1 MPEVSGKLP
10 QDRKP
15 LVTVCYRPPLVRFK
29 NSRGARV
36 LVAAGLLA
44 VSSATVITGSAA
56 SQESLDELKSRMSEI
71 QGELN
76 AATHKIEDLRT
87 REDKLKTRLGD
98 ISQRI
103 EDVRKDQKH
112 LEKRVIEAAKNLYKS
127 GGADMLEALLT
138 ADSFSELSS
147 RAQVLNRM
155 SQRDTRAFVAY
166 ARSEDELKDLTAELE
181 EREGE
186 LESTREALS
195 DEADALQAK
204 FEGVSAEYD
213 ELKKKLAAQA
223 ARRKAAAA
231 AAPAPQSST
240 PSAAPIHVPATNGM
254 ACPVAGA
261 VSFIDSWGFP
271 RSGGR
276 LHQGVDMMAAYGTPI
291 VAITSGNI
299 TYAGYGGSAGNWL
312 VLSGDDGHAY
322 WYMHNQSNIV
332 TGGHVSAGQ
341 QIATVGD
348 TGNATGTPHLHFEYH
363 PGGGGAVNPYPLVA
377 SIC

>member
-1 MPEVSGKLP
+1 
-10 QDRKP
+10 
-15 LVTVCYRPPLVRFK
+15 
-29 NSRGARV
+29 
-36 LVAAGLLA
+36 
-44 VSSATVITGSAA
+44 
-56 SQESLDELKSRMSEI
+56 MSEI

-76 AATHKIEDLRT
+76 AATNKIEDLRT
-87 REDKLKTRLGD
+87 REDKLKSRLGE

-103 EDVRKDQKH
+103 EDVTKDQKR
-112 LEKRVIEAAKNLYKS
+112 LEKRVVEAAKNLYKS

-147 RAQVLNRM
+147 RAQVLNRL
-155 SQRDTRAFVAY
+155 SQRDTDAFIAY
-166 ARSEDELKDLTAELE
+166 SRSQAELKHLTAELE
-181 EREGE
+181 ERESE
-186 LESTREALS
+186 LAATREALAN
-195 DEADALQAK
+195 EADRLQTT

-223 ARRKAAAA
+223 AREAAAA
-231 AAPAPQSST
+231 AAPAPQSDAPTS
-240 PSAAPIHVPATNGM
+240 APIHVPATNGM

-312 VLSGDDGHAY
+312 ILSGDDGNGY

-348 TGNATGTPHLHFEYH
+348 TGNAVGTPHLHFEYH

-377 SIC
+377 SVC

>member
-1 MPEVSGKLP
+1 M
-10 QDRKP
+10 
-15 LVTVCYRPPLVRFK
+15 CYRPRLVRFK
-29 NSRGARV
+29 RPRGARV

-44 VSSATVITGSAA
+44 VSSATVISGSAA
-56 SQESLDELKSRMSEI
+56 SQESLDELKSRMSVI

-76 AATHKIEDLRT
+76 AATTRIEDLRT
-87 REDKLKTRLGD
+87 REDELKSRLGD

-103 EDVRKDQKH
+103 DDVTKDQQR
-112 LEKRVIEAAKNLYKS
+112 LEKRVVEAAKNLYKS

-155 SQRDTRAFVAY
+155 SQRDTDAFVAY
-166 ARSEDELKDLTAELE
+166 ARNQAELKDLTAELE

-186 LESTREALS
+186 LVSTREALS
-195 DEADALQAK
+195 DEAARLQAT

-223 ARRKAAAA
+223 AREAAAA
-231 AAPAPQSST
+231 SAAPAPASSAPT
-240 PSAAPIHVPATNGM
+240 SAPIHVPATNGM

-276 LHQGVDMMAAYGTPI
+276 LHQGVDMMAAYGTPV
-291 VAITSGNI
+291 VAITSGTI

-312 VLSGDDGHAY
+312 ILSGNDGHGY

-332 TGGHVSAGQ
+332 TGGQVSAGQ

-348 TGNATGTPHLHFEYH
+348 TGNAVGTPHLHFEYH

>member
-1 MPEVSGKLP
+1 M
-10 QDRKP
+10 
-15 LVTVCYRPPLVRFK
+15 CYRPRLVLFK
-29 NSRGARV
+29 NPRGARV
-36 LVAAGLLA
+36 LVAAGVLA
-44 VSSATVITGSAA
+44 VSSATVIAGGA
-56 SQESLDELKSRMSEI
+56 SGQESLDELKSRMSEI
-71 QGELN
+71 QGLLN
-76 AATHKIEDLRT
+76 DATTKIEDLRT
-87 REDKLKTRLGD
+87 REDKLKSRLGD
-98 ISQRI
+98 IGDRI
-103 EDVRKDQKH
+103 QDVRKDQVR
-112 LEKRVIEAAKNLYKS
+112 LEKKVVKAAENLYKS

-147 RAQVLNRM
+147 RAQVLSRV
-155 SQRDTRAFVAY
+155 SERDTSAFIAY
-166 ARSEDELKDLTAELE
+166 ARSEDELADLTAELKEQETELAATRSALTE
-181 EREGE
+181 E
-186 LESTREALS
+186 AQ
-195 DEADALQAK
+195 ALQAQ
-204 FEGVSAEYD
+204 FEGVSAEYE
-213 ELKKKLAAQA
+213 ELKKEIAAEA
-223 ARRKAAAA
+223 ARRAAAAA
-231 AAPAPQSST
+231 AAPSEPAASVPT
-240 PSAAPIHVPATNGM
+240 AAPISVPATNGM

-276 LHQGVDMMAAYGTPI
+276 SHQGVDMMAAYGTPV

-312 VLSGDDGHAY
+312 ILSGDDGHGY

>member
-1 MPEVSGKLP
+1 M
-10 QDRKP
+10 
-15 LVTVCYRPPLVRFK
+15 VCYRPPLVRFK
-29 NSRGARV
+29 KPRGARV
-36 LVAAGLLA
+36 LVVAGLLA

-76 AATHKIEDLRT
+76 AATNKIEDLRT

-166 ARSEDELKDLTAELE
+166 SRNEDELEDLTAELE

-186 LESTREALS
+186 LASTREALS
-195 DEADALQAK
+195 DEANALQAK
-204 FEGVSAEYD
+204 FEGISAEYD

-223 ARRKAAAA
+223 ARREAAAA
-231 AAPAPQSST
+231 AAPASQSNVPT
-240 PSAAPIHVPATNGM
+240 AAPIHVPATNGM

-276 LHQGVDMMAAYGTPI
+276 LHQGVDMMAAYGTPV

-299 TYAGYGGSAGNWL
+299 TFAGYGGSAGNWL